1 MGSVAAMEPWIFRL
15 SPAADW
21 ATFRETGRFSGSAAD
36 RTDGFVHF
44 SRAAQVA
51 ATAARHYADAG
62 PLVLLAAAAAPFGDA
77 LKWEPS
83 RGGDLFPHLYADF
96 RLADVAAVRPVDGR
110 DFAFLARCP
119 QPSETEAWTF
129 IR

>member
-1 MGSVAAMEPWIFRL
+1 MDSWIFRL

-21 ATFRETGRFSGSAAD
+21 ARFRETGRFAGSAAD
-36 RTDGFVHF
+36 VADGFVHF
-44 SRAAQVA
+44 SRAGQVA
-51 ATAARHYADAG
+51 ATAQRHYAGAG
-62 PLVLLAAAAAPFGDA
+62 PLVLLAVEAGPLGAA

-83 RGGDLFPHLYADF
+83 RGGDLFPHLYAEF
-96 RLADVAAVRPVDGR
+96 RLADVAAARPVDGR

-119 QPSETEAWTF
+119 QPTETEAWTF

>member
-1 MGSVAAMEPWIFRL
+1 MDPWIYRL
-15 SPAADW
+15 STAADW
-21 ATFRETGRFSGSAAD
+21 ARFRDTGRFPGSAAD
-36 RTDGFVHF
+36 DADGFVHF

-51 ATAARHYADAG
+51 ATAERHYAGAG
-62 PLVLLAAAAAPFGDA
+62 PLVLLAADAASFGDA

-83 RGGDLFPHLYADF
+83 RGGDLFPHLYAPF
-96 RLADVAAVRPVDGR
+96 RLADVAAVRAVDGR
-110 DFAFLARCP
+110 DFAFLARCA

>member
-1 MGSVAAMEPWIFRL
+1 MDPWIFRL

-21 ATFRETGRFSGSAAD
+21 ARFRETGRFPGSAAD
-36 RTDGFVHF
+36 AADGFIHF
-44 SRAAQVA
+44 SRAGQVA
-51 ATAARHYADAG
+51 ATAARHYAEAG
-62 PLVLLAAAAAPFGDA
+62 PLVVLAIAAAPLGDA

-83 RGGDLFPHLYADF
+83 RGGDLFPHLYAAL
-96 RLADVAAVRPVDGR
+96 RLDAVAAVRAIDGR

-119 QPSETEAWTF
+119 QPTETEAWTF